1 MLAEKWRPK
10 TFEQVIGQARTV
22 AKLRQKL
29 DGATGGMAIL
39 LTGPSGSG
47 KTTLAECAAEYWGI
61 PEHGR
66 IRIESAT
73 CTVDRLDEL
82 ADSMRLYGP
91 GRAGR
96 KMYLI
101 DEVHTITGRAAD
113 RLLSL
118 LESIPSHVLIV
129 GTTTEADWT
138 GGILLSRWSRMQ
150 LDKPPS
156 AEIAALLERV
166 AQAEGFSM
174 PPDPAWAAKL
184 VKYNGCNLRDQL
196 NQLSDR
202 LFDLTYDASAAT
214 AA

>member
-1 MLAEKWRPK
+1 MTIR
-10 TFEQVIGQARTV
+10 
-22 AKLRQKL
+22 
-29 DGATGGMAIL
+29 ATPA
-39 LTGPSGSG
+39 P
-47 KTTLAECAAEYWGI
+47 
-61 PEHGR
+61 R
-66 IRIESAT
+66 
-73 CTVDRLDEL
+73 DRLAWTVVVREH
-82 ADSMRLYGP
+82 
-91 GRAGR
+91 R
-96 KMYLI
+96 K
-101 DEVHTITGRAAD
+101 ETSCKVHAASAAQRAAD

-129 GTTTEADWT
+129 GTTTETDWT

-202 LFDLTYDASAAT
+202 LFDLTYETSAAT